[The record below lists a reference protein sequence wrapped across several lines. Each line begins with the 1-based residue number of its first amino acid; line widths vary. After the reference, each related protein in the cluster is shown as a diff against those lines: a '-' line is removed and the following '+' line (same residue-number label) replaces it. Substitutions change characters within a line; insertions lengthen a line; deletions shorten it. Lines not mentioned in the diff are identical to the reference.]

1 MIQFFQDIFSEA
13 FLLRSV
19 IAMALAAVACGIV
32 GCYVVLK
39 RDSYAVGAVS
49 HSLLGGVGAALF
61 FGTKYSLPWLTPW
74 LGALIAALIV
84 AVLLTLMT
92 VRWKL
97 RTDTALSAVWAIGMA
112 IGISFVTAMP
122 GYAQDLN
129 SYLFSSILIISR
141 QDLLTAVVLDIFV
154 IVLTLLWHQRF
165 VALTFHREIL
175 TLRGVSTTCV
185 QLAFQLM
192 VAFTVVIL
200 SQLVGIVLC
209 MALLI
214 LPVAAASALS
224 RRIPAIM
231 LLSGIICFACAFLG
245 VGLAYNAP
253 HGTFFSASGANI
265 IELAGI
271 VYLLASAIRFLQ
283 KRPWRKLPKRPVDDC
298 TTCPK
303 CHECHAGHHH
313 HHSGCT
319 EEGAQ

>member
-1 MIQFFQDIFSEA
+1 MIQFLQDIFIES

-19 IAMALAAVACGIV
+19 LAMALAAVACGIV

-61 FGTKYSLPWLTPW
+61 FGAKYTLPWLTPW

-84 AVLLTLMT
+84 AVLLTFMT

-141 QDLLTAVVLDIFV
+141 QDLLTAVILDVFV
-154 IVLTLLWHQRF
+154 ILLTLLWHQRF
-165 VALTFHREIL
+165 VALAFHREIL
-175 TLRGVSTTCV
+175 TLRGISTTCV

-224 RRIPAIM
+224 RRIPRIM
-231 LLSGIICFACAFLG
+231 LVAGIICFACAFLG
-245 VGLAYNAP
+245 VGLAYDAP
-253 HGTFFSASGANI
+253 QGTFFSSSGANI

-271 VYLLASAIRFLQ
+271 VYLLASAVRFLR
-283 KRPWRKLPKRPVDDC
+283 KKPWKKYEPRLENDC
-298 TTCPK
+298 STCPK
-303 CHECHAGHHH
+303 CHECHESHR
-313 HHSGCT
+313 HSEPGLK
-319 EEGAQ
+319 

>member
-1 MIQFFQDIFSEA
+1 MTAFFQDVFEEA

-61 FGTKYSLPWLTPW
+61 FGTKYSLEWLTPW
-74 LGALIAALIV
+74 LGALAAALVV

-129 SYLFSSILIISR
+129 SYLFSSILIVSR
-141 QDLLTAVVLDIFV
+141 QDLLTALALDCVVIL
-154 IVLTLLWHQRF
+154 LSLLWHQRF
-165 VALTFHREIL
+165 VALAFHHEIL

-214 LPVAAASALS
+214 LPVAAATALS
-224 RRIPAIM
+224 RRIPVIM
-231 LLSGIICFACAFLG
+231 VLSGVICFACAFLG
-245 VGLAYNAP
+245 VGLAYEAQP
-253 HGTFFSASGANI
+253 GSFLSASGANI
-265 IELAGI
+265 IELAGV
-271 VYLLASAIRFLQ
+271 VYLLAAAVRLLR
-283 KRPWRKLPKRPVDDC
+283 KRPWRKYEARPVNDC
-298 TTCPK
+298 AYCPK
-303 CHECHAGHHH
+303 CHECHEKNKHTHAG
-313 HHSGCT
+313 
-319 EEGAQ
+319 